1 MRSTSLDSSSSLYYV
16 ASEHPPSS
24 SSLYSAVS
32 EYPPSSASSG
42 SSAPAGS
49 AGGTTSPQHRIED
62 ASAAPAGETTSPKH
76 HVVVD
81 SAASPVKLGTF
92 FSGLE
97 TPPIAAKQIGLV
109 TQLGFAIELS
119 KPLREHI
126 VRAWQPEQIHGD
138 VGNVN
143 FLSLPTVDI
152 LVGGP
157 PCQPFCHGG
166 LHGGLKDERGALFF
180 SMVACCEQRLA
191 ASADL
196 PKALVIENS
205 SFLLSRHREVF
216 RELRS
221 RLQACGYEVRA
232 KVMNTKHNGLPQDRE
247 RAYIVALRIVE
258 GRDFRFPVPLGE
270 TVPLKHILHEKYR
283 IVRSRP
289 LTSLTNRR
297 NLRTAIRQA
306 TQKGYDPEEQ
316 NIFVDL
322 VTSAAWTSW
331 RLNVCPCIT
340 RARAASAGF
349 YITSRKRRIS
359 TAEMLKL
366 QGIRPENMRGHG
378 LSYGVLNAAVGNA
391 MSACILERLLPRIAY
406 AIGCIPER
414 MPDEWCH
421 PGFIAAGGRF
431 GKRKRTG
438 A

>member
-1 MRSTSLDSSSSLYYV
+1 M
-16 ASEHPPSS
+16 
-24 SSLYSAVS
+24 
-32 EYPPSSASSG
+32 
-42 SSAPAGS
+42 
-49 AGGTTSPQHRIED
+49 
-62 ASAAPAGETTSPKH
+62 
-76 HVVVD
+76 
-81 SAASPVKLGTF
+81 KLGTF

-97 TPPIAAKQIGLV
+97 TPSIAAKQIGLV

-126 VRAWQPEQIHGD
+126 VQAWQPQQIHGD
-138 VGNVN
+138 VKAVN
-143 FLSLPTVDI
+143 FLSLPAVDI

-157 PCQPFCHGG
+157 PCQPFCPGG
-166 LHGGLKDERGALFF
+166 LQGGLADDRGPLFF

-221 RLQACGYEVRA
+221 RLQACGYKVRA

-258 GRDFRFPVPLGE
+258 GRDFRFPVSLGE
-270 TVPLKHILHEKYR
+270 TVPLKHILHEKSK
-283 IVRSRP
+283 IVSSRAP
-289 LTSLTNRR
+289 KSATNRR
-297 NLRTAIRQA
+297 NLKTAIRQA
-306 TQKGYDPEEQ
+306 KQKGYDPEQQ

-322 VTSAAWTSW
+322 DASERFASW
-331 RLNVCPCIT
+331 RHDLCPCIT
-340 RARAASAGF
+340 RTRAASAGF
-349 YITSRKRRIS
+349 YITSRKRRLS

-366 QGIRPENMRGHG
+366 QGIRPENMRKYRGM
-378 LSYGVLNAAVGNA
+378 SQGVLNAAVGNA
-391 MSACILERLLPRIAY
+391 MSACVLERLLPRIAY

>member
-1 MRSTSLDSSSSLYYV
+1 M
-16 ASEHPPSS
+16 
-24 SSLYSAVS
+24 
-32 EYPPSSASSG
+32 
-42 SSAPAGS
+42 
-49 AGGTTSPQHRIED
+49 
-62 ASAAPAGETTSPKH
+62 
-76 HVVVD
+76 
-81 SAASPVKLGTF
+81 KLGTF

-97 TPPIAAKQIGLV
+97 TPSIAGKQIGLV
-109 TQLGFAIELS
+109 AQLGVAIELS

-126 VRAWQPEQIHGD
+126 VQAWQPQQIHGD
-138 VGNVN
+138 VKAVN
-143 FLSLPTVDI
+143 FLSLPAVDI
-152 LVGGP
+152 VFDGP
-157 PCQPFCHGG
+157 PCQPFCPGGKQGG
-166 LHGGLKDERGALFF
+166 LADDRGPLFF

-205 SFLLSRHREVF
+205 SFLLSRHRGVF

-258 GRDFRFPVPLGE
+258 GRDFRFPVSLGE
-270 TVPLKHILHEKYR
+270 TVPLKHILHEKSK
-283 IVRSRP
+283 IVSSRP
-289 LTSLTNRR
+289 PESATNRR
-297 NLRTAIRQA
+297 NLKTAIRQA
-306 TQKGYDPEEQ
+306 KQKGYDPEVQ
-316 NIFVDL
+316 NMFVGLDA
-322 VTSAAWTSW
+322 SERFASW
-331 RLNVCPCIT
+331 RHDLCPCIT
-340 RARAASAGF
+340 RSRAAQGGF
-349 YITSRKRRIS
+349 YITSRKRRLS

-366 QGIRPENMRGHG
+366 QGIRPENMRKYRGM
-378 LSYGVLNAAVGNA
+378 SPGVLNAAVGNA
-391 MSACILERLLPRIAY
+391 MSACVLERLLPRIAY

>member
-1 MRSTSLDSSSSLYYV
+1 MCV
-16 ASEHPPSS
+16 C
-24 SSLYSAVS
+24 
-32 EYPPSSASSG
+32 
-42 SSAPAGS
+42 
-49 AGGTTSPQHRIED
+49 
-62 ASAAPAGETTSPKH
+62 
-76 HVVVD
+76 
-81 SAASPVKLGTF
+81 VKLGTF

-97 TPPIAAKQIGLV
+97 TPSIAAKQIGLV

-126 VRAWQPEQIHGD
+126 VQAWQPQQIHGD
-138 VGNVN
+138 VKAVN
-143 FLSLPTVDI
+143 CLSLPAVDI

-157 PCQPFCHGG
+157 PCQAFCPGG
-166 LHGGLKDERGALFF
+166 LHGGLEDDRGPLIF
-180 SMVACCEQRLA
+180 SMVACCEQRSA

-205 SFLLSRHREVF
+205 SLLLSRHREVF

-258 GRDFRFPVPLGE
+258 GRDFRFPVSLGE
-270 TVPLKHILHEKYR
+270 TVPLKHILHEKSK
-283 IVRSRP
+283 IVSSRP
-289 LTSLTNRR
+289 PESATNRR
-297 NLRTAIRQA
+297 NLKTAIRQA
-306 TQKGYDPEEQ
+306 KQKGYDPEVQ

-322 VTSAAWTSW
+322 DASERFASW
-331 RLNVCPCIT
+331 RHDLCPCIT
-340 RARAASAGF
+340 RSRAASAGF
-349 YITSRKRRIS
+349 YITSRKRRLS

-366 QGIRPENMRGHG
+366 QGIRPENMRKYRGM
-378 LSYGVLNAAVGNA
+378 SPGVLNAAVGNA
-391 MSACILERLLPRIAY
+391 MSACVLERLLPRIAY

>member
-1 MRSTSLDSSSSLYYV
+1 MIHHGESTS
-16 ASEHPPSS
+16 SED
-24 SSLYSAVS
+24 
-32 EYPPSSASSG
+32 PPSSASSG
-42 SSAPAGS
+42 SSAPVGSEGAASSASNGSSASAGS
-49 AGGTTSPQHRIED
+49 ASADRGFRILR
-62 ASAAPAGETTSPKH
+62 GFR
-76 HVVVD
+76 D

-97 TPPIAAKQIGLV
+97 TPSIAAKQIGLV

-126 VRAWQPEQIHGD
+126 VKVWQPQQIHGD
-138 VGNVN
+138 VKAVN
-143 FLSLPTVDI
+143 FLSLPAVDI

-157 PCQPFCHGG
+157 PCQPFCPGG
-166 LHGGLKDERGALFF
+166 LQGGLADDRGPLFF
-180 SMVACCEQRLA
+180 SMVACCEQRSA

-258 GRDFRFPVPLGE
+258 GRDFRFPVSLGE
-270 TVPLKHILHEKYR
+270 TVPLKHILHGKSKS
-283 IVRSRP
+283 VSSRP
-289 LTSLTNRR
+289 PASATNRR
-297 NLRTAIRQA
+297 NLKTAIRQA
-306 TQKGYDPEEQ
+306 KQKGYDPEVQ

-322 VTSAAWTSW
+322 DASERFASW
-331 RLNVCPCIT
+331 RHDLCPCIT
-340 RARAASAGF
+340 RTRAASAGF
-349 YITSRKRRIS
+349 YITSRKRRLS

-366 QGIRPENMRGHG
+366 QGIRPENMRKYRGM
-378 LSYGVLNAAVGNA
+378 SPGVLNAAVGNA
-391 MSACILERLLPRIAY
+391 MSACVLERLLPRIAY

>member
-1 MRSTSLDSSSSLYYV
+1 MCV
-16 ASEHPPSS
+16 C
-24 SSLYSAVS
+24 
-32 EYPPSSASSG
+32 
-42 SSAPAGS
+42 
-49 AGGTTSPQHRIED
+49 
-62 ASAAPAGETTSPKH
+62 
-76 HVVVD
+76 
-81 SAASPVKLGTF
+81 VKLGTF

-97 TPPIAAKQIGLV
+97 TPSIAAKQIGLA

-126 VRAWQPEQIHGD
+126 VKVWQPQQIHGD
-138 VGNVN
+138 VKAVN
-143 FLSLPTVDI
+143 FLSLPAVDI
-152 LVGGP
+152 LVGGA
-157 PCQPFCHGG
+157 PCQPFCPGGSQGG
-166 LHGGLKDERGALFF
+166 LEDDRGPLIF
-180 SMVACCEQRLA
+180 SMVACCEQRSA

-247 RAYIVALRIVE
+247 RAYIVALRIAE
-258 GRDFRFPVPLGE
+258 GRDFRVPVSLGG
-270 TVPLKHILHEKYR
+270 TVPLKHIRHGKSK
-283 IVRSRP
+283 IVPSRP
-289 LTSLTNRR
+289 PASATNRR
-297 NLRTAIRQA
+297 NLKTAIRQA
-306 TQKGYDPEEQ
+306 KQKGYDPEVQ

-322 VTSAAWTSW
+322 DASERFAPW
-331 RLNVCPCIT
+331 RHDLCPCIT
-340 RARAASAGF
+340 RTRAASAGF
-349 YITSRKRRIS
+349 YITSRKRRLS

-366 QGIRPENMRGHG
+366 QGIRPENMRKYRGM
-378 LSYGVLNAAVGNA
+378 SPGVLNAAVGNA
-391 MSACILERLLPRIAY
+391 MSACVLERLLPRIAY